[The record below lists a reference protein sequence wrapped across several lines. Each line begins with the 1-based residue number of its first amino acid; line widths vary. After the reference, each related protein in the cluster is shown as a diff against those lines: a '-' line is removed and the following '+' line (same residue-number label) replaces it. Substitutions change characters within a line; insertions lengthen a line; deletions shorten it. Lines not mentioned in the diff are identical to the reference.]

1 MSDSEPIISVVIPVY
16 NAIDT
21 LGRCIMS
28 IVQSAVPN
36 GSIQIVVVDDG
47 SSDDS
52 YTRAKSLVESNFHSS
67 STVIRIENSG
77 PCVARNIGQQLTKAF
92 WIVFLDADDF
102 YITDFLFLV
111 ARQEKS
117 EYVIAGNYQL
127 FNGIVTSEFKLPKSL
142 DVKNRIASGNF
153 SVVGSIALP
162 RTIAERFTWSNN
174 LAADQDGE
182 WIGRIVFSGVS
193 VSYFPEFGVV
203 YSTENHNSLSKR
215 KTFESLRSRMDSV
228 ESILNLIEANP
239 EYHQY
244 KPSVAQRMDLIAF
257 SYYASFPEESRAV
270 RKRAELISVGY
281 KHAIS
286 GKKGLLRNLFG
297 FYGAQIIIKIF
308 ER

>member
-1 MSDSEPIISVVIPVY
+1 MSDTEPTISVVIPVY

-21 LGRCIMS
+21 LERCITS
-28 IVQSAVPN
+28 IVQSSIPN
-36 GSIQIVVVDDG
+36 GDIQIVVVDDG
-47 SSDDS
+47 SSDES
-52 YTRAKSLVESNFHSS
+52 FTLAKSLVENNFHSS
-67 STVIRIENSG
+67 STVIRIDNSG
-77 PCVARNIGQQLTKAF
+77 ACVARNFGQQLTKAF

-102 YITDFLFLV
+102 YVTDFILFV

-127 FNGIVTSEFKLPKSL
+127 FNGIATSEFKLPKSL
-142 DVKNRIASGNF
+142 DVKERIARGSF
-153 SVVGSIALP
+153 SVPGAFALP
-162 RTIAERFTWSNN
+162 RTIAERFTWSKN
-174 LAADQDGE
+174 LVADQDGE

-193 VSYFPEFGVV
+193 IRYFPEFGVV
-203 YSTENHNSLSKR
+203 YSTENHNSLSKKR
-215 KTFESLRSRMDSV
+215 TLESLRSRVDSV

-244 KPSVAQRMDLIAF
+244 KPAIAQRMDLIAF
-257 SYYASFPEESRAV
+257 SYYASFPEESRAI

-297 FYGAQIIIKIF
+297 FYGAQMIIKIF